1 MRLASIGVRSVLRN
15 RFRTVL
21 TVLGVAVAIV
31 AFVMLR
37 TVLSSWMAASE
48 FAAKDRVVTRH
59 KVSFIMPMP
68 GKYVTELAQRPG
80 IVRVAPMSW
89 FGGKDPK
96 HEQEYFGTLAVD
108 PDSFLDVY
116 DEIEVEPG
124 VLEAWKANRQGAI
137 IGDSLAK
144 QMGWKVGD
152 RITLQGTI
160 YNGDWPFDI
169 VGIYTAS
176 RQSVDRATLYL
187 QYAYLN
193 EWIRKNMPQGADEV
207 GWIASRIEKGRQA
220 AEAAKE
226 IDAYFDERDVQT
238 LSQDEHAFNSSFL
251 GMLSAILKALD
262 IVSIVIMAI
271 MMLILGNTIAMGVR
285 ERTQEYGVLRAIGF
299 LPKHLVLFVLGEA
312 ATVGLLGGLVGLAFA
327 YPLVEGG
334 MGRFLEEN
342 MGGMFPFFRIDPQT
356 SVIALAGAVLLGVL
370 AAIVPAYQVSKL
382 EVVAS
387 LRKVG

>member
-1 MRLASIGVRSVLRN
+1 MRLVSISVRSVLRN

-37 TVLSSWMAASE
+37 TVLSSWMAASD

-59 KVSFIMPMP
+59 KVSFIMSMP
-68 GKYVTELAQRPG
+68 GKYVTELSQRPG
-80 IVRVAPMSW
+80 ILRVAPMSW

-96 HEQEYFGTLAVD
+96 HEQEFFGTIAVE
-108 PDSFLDVY
+108 PESFLDVY
-116 DEIEVEPG
+116 DEVELEPG
-124 VLEAWKANRQGAI
+124 IREAWKSNRQGAI

-144 QMGWKVGD
+144 KMGWKPGD

-160 YNGDWPFDI
+160 YNGDWTFDV

-176 RQSVDRATLYL
+176 RQSVDRATLYF
-187 QYAYLN
+187 QYSYLN

-207 GWIASRIEKGRQA
+207 GWIASRIDKGKQA
-220 AEAAKE
+220 AAAAKE

-262 IVSIVIMAI
+262 IVSVVIMLI

-312 ATVGLLGGLVGLAFA
+312 ATVGLLGGLAGLALA
-327 YPLVEGG
+327 YPLVERG

-342 MGGMFPFFRIDPQT
+342 MGAMFPFFRIDPQT
-356 SVIALAGAVLLGVL
+356 SVIALVGSVLLGVL
-370 AAIVPAYQVSKL
+370 AAIIPAYQVSKL
-382 EVVAS
+382 EVVNS

>member
-21 TVLGVAVAIV
+21 TTVGVAVAV
-31 AFVMLR
+31 LAFVMLR

-59 KVSFIMPMP
+59 KVSFIMPLP
-68 GKYVTELAQRPG
+68 GKYLTELAQRPG
-80 IVRVAPMSW
+80 IKRAAPMSW

-96 HEQEYFGTLAVD
+96 HESEFFATIGVE
-108 PDSFLDVY
+108 PDSFLEVY
-116 DEIEVEPG
+116 DEVVISPEARD
-124 VLEAWKANRQGAI
+124 AWKTNRQGAI
-137 IGDSLAK
+137 VGDALAK
-144 QMGWKVGD
+144 KLGWKVGD

-160 YNGDWPFDI
+160 YPGDWEF
-169 VGIYTAS
+169 VVSGIYTAS
-176 RQSVDRATLYL
+176 RQSVDRSTLYFH
-187 QYAYLN
+187 YPYLN
-193 EWIRKNMPQGADEV
+193 EWLRKNRPAEADMV
-207 GWIASRIEKGRQA
+207 GWIGSRIDKGLQPA
-220 AEAAKE
+220 ALAKE
-226 IDAYFDERDVQT
+226 IDAYFDERDTQT
-238 LSQDEHAFNSSFL
+238 LSQDEHSFNSSFL

-262 IVSIVIMAI
+262 IVSVVILAI

-299 LPKHLVLFVLGEA
+299 LPRHLVLFVLGEA
-312 ATVGLLGGLVGLAFA
+312 GTVGFLGGALGLGLS
-327 YPLVEGG
+327 YPIVEWG

-342 MGGMFPFFRIDPQT
+342 MGGFFPFFRIDIET
-356 SVIALAGAVLLGVL
+356 SLLALGLSVALGL
-370 AAIVPAYQVSKL
+370 ISGIIPARQVSKL

>member
-21 TVLGVAVAIV
+21 TVFGVAVAIV

-37 TVLSSWMAASE
+37 TVLSSWMAASD

-59 KVSFIMPMP
+59 KVSFIMQMP
-68 GKYVTELAQRPG
+68 GKYVTELSQRPG
-80 IVRVAPMSW
+80 IQRVAPMSW

-96 HEQEYFGTLAVD
+96 HEQEFFGTLAVD

-116 DEIEVEPG
+116 DEVVLEPG
-124 VLEAWKANRQGAI
+124 IREAWKSNRQGAI

-144 QMGWKVGD
+144 NMGWKVGD

-160 YNGDWPFDI
+160 YNGDWTFDI
-169 VGIYTAS
+169 VGVYTAA
-176 RQSVDRATLYL
+176 RQSVDRATLYFH
-187 QYAYLN
+187 YNYLN
-193 EWIRKNMPQGADEV
+193 EWVRKNMPQGVDQV
-207 GWIASRIEKGRQA
+207 GWIASRIDKGQQA
-220 AEAAKE
+220 AAAAKE

-299 LPKHLVLFVLGEA
+299 LPKHLVMFVLGEA
-312 ATVGLLGGLVGLAFA
+312 ATVGLLGGLAGLALA
-327 YPLVEGG
+327 YPLVERG

-342 MGGMFPFFRIDPQT
+342 MGAMFPFFRIDPQT
-356 SVIALAGAVLLGVL
+356 SVIALVGAVLLGVL
-370 AAIVPAYQVSKL
+370 AAIIPAYQVSKL

>member
-21 TVLGVAVAIV
+21 TMFGVAVAII

-48 FAAKDRVVTRH
+48 FAAKDRIVTRH
-59 KVSFIMPMP
+59 KVSFIMPLP
-68 GKYVTELAQRPG
+68 GKYLTELSQRPG
-80 IVRVAPMSW
+80 VKRAAPMNW

-96 HEQEYFGTLAVD
+96 HEQDFFGTIAVD
-108 PDSFLDVY
+108 PDSFLEVY
-116 DEIEVEPG
+116 DEVLITPEVR
-124 VLEAWKANRQGAI
+124 EAWKMDRQGAI
-137 IGDSLAK
+137 VGDAIAK
-144 QMGWKVGD
+144 KLGWKPGD
-152 RITLQGTI
+152 KITLQGTI
-160 YNGDWPFDI
+160 YPGDWEFNI
-169 VGIYTAS
+169 VGIYTAT
-176 RQSVDRATLYL
+176 RQSVDRATLYFH
-187 QYAYLN
+187 YPYLN
-193 EWIRKNMPQGADEV
+193 EWIRKNSPSGADMV
-207 GWIASRIEKGRQA
+207 GWIGSRIEKGIQPA
-220 AEAAKE
+220 AAAKE
-226 IDAYFDERDVQT
+226 IDAYFEERDVQT
-238 LSQDEHAFNSSFL
+238 LSQDEHSFNSSFL

-262 IVSIVIMAI
+262 IVSVVILAI

-312 ATVGLLGGLVGLAFA
+312 ATVGLLGGALGLALA
-327 YPLVEGG
+327 YPLVERG

-342 MGGMFPFFRIDPQT
+342 MGGFFPFFRIDNAT
-356 SVIALAGAVLLGVL
+356 SV
-370 AAIVPAYQVSKL
+370 AAIVLSVALGVISGLIPAYQVSKL